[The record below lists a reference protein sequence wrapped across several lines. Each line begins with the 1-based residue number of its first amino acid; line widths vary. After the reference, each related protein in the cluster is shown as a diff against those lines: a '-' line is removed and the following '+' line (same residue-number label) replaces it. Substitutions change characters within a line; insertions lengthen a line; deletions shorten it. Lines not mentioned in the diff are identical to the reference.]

1 MQSSRQLPHDSQFE
15 QTVLCSLL
23 FGADCDLSPDDFYHP
38 HHRAI
43 YAAQR
48 KLIDSGQPCELT
60 SVVKALMDSKMLNSV
75 GGTEY
80 LMKLHDGIPTSHLDF
95 YVEKIKDWSRRR
107 QLTSAGHF
115 IADLGFDHNK
125 NRVDELVGSAFDRLD
140 TIQPIVHRP
149 ASFKDVL
156 AALRERITEVR
167 ERGGMLGW
175 DPGYRFLRET
185 IGAAIPGMLWI
196 IGGYTSV
203 GKSAMAVDVCN
214 RILLHN
220 LGVNITI
227 FSLEMESII
236 YGLRFLAVRSGVH
249 THQILTSKVSATEKD
264 AVREAATWFSAANV
278 HIVDD
283 LYDYNAIVQRAR
295 HHKREF
301 GLDICVIDYVQN
313 LRHEGSIY
321 ELTAKYAPRLLQ
333 LAKTLQCTVIGI
345 SQIPDE
351 AIEGA
356 AGLRFKGGGEWAAN
370 ADVGIWLTRP
380 VEKRE
385 FTADVR
391 KNRHGPLGRG
401 ELIFSENFTQIL
413 ER

>member
-1 MQSSRQLPHDSQFE
+1 MQSRQLPHDSQFE
-15 QTVLCSLL
+15 QTILCSLL
-23 FGADCDLSPDDFYHP
+23 FGADCDLSIDDFYHP
-38 HHRAI
+38 HHRLI
-43 YAAQR
+43 YQAQR

-60 SVVKALMDSKMLNSV
+60 SVVKTLMDAKTLKSV

-80 LMKLHDGIPTSHLDF
+80 LMRLHEGIPTSHLDY
-95 YVEKIKDWSRRR
+95 YVEKIKEWSRQR
-107 QLTSAGHF
+107 QLVNAGHF
-115 IADLGFDHNK
+115 IADLGFSTGNG
-125 NRVDELVGSAFDRLD
+125 NVDQLVGTAFDRLD
-140 TIQPIVHRP
+140 TIQPIIHRP
-149 ASFKDVL
+149 AAFKDIL
-156 AALRERITEVR
+156 LTLRARISEVR
-167 ERGGMLGW
+167 ERGGLLGW
-175 DPGYRFLRET
+175 DPGYRFLKET
-185 IGAAIPGMLWI
+185 IGAAIPGMLWM

-236 YGLRFLAVRSGVH
+236 YALRFLAVRSGVH
-249 THQILTSKVSATEKD
+249 THQILTSKVSPNEKESIK
-264 AVREAATWFSAANV
+264 EAATWFSAANI

-313 LRHEGSIY
+313 LRHDGSIY
-321 ELTAKYAPRLLQ
+321 ELTAKFAPRLLQ
-333 LAKTLQCTVIGI
+333 LAKDLQCTVIGI

-370 ADVGIWLTRP
+370 ADLGIWLTRL
-380 VEKRE
+380 VDKRE

-401 ELIFSENFTQIL
+401 ELTFNENFTQIL